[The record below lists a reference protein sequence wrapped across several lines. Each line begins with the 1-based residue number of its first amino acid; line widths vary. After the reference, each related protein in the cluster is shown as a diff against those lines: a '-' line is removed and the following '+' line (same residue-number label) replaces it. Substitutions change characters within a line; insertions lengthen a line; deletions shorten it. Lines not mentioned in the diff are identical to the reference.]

1 MAYRPAAEGSPCGD
15 GQVETTLEINKI
27 DFRSIVKNS
36 RKLLIT
42 ILMIKLNN
50 FQYCLNGKCVAEHEN
65 IIPDYT
71 QNIPTYVRRD
81 GTFNPTAH
89 NRPLYAQYNNTEYR

>member
-15 GQVETTLEINKI
+15 GQVETILEINKI

-50 FQYCLNGKCVAEHEN
+50 FSIV
-65 IIPDYT
+65 
-71 QNIPTYVRRD
+71 
-81 GTFNPTAH
+81 
-89 NRPLYAQYNNTEYR
+89 

>member
-1 MAYRPAAEGSPCGD
+1 M
-15 GQVETTLEINKI
+15 Q
-27 DFRSIVKNS
+27 
-36 RKLLIT
+36 IT
-42 ILMIKLNN
+42 

-81 GTFNPTAH
+81 NVYGGVTQG
-89 NRPLYAQYNNTEYR
+89 RPYYQYNNTTEYR